1 VLPPISET
9 QLVAISI
16 VLLLCGIGIGFIL
29 GGLWMDQRL
38 KRRYASQAKASPQ
51 SREKS
56 SDQIRLS
63 A

>member
-1 VLPPISET
+1 MLPPISEP

-16 VLLLCGIGIGFIL
+16 FLLVCGIGIGFIL
-29 GGLWMDQRL
+29 GGLWMEQRL
-38 KRRYASQAKASPQ
+38 NQRHASQVKQLLQ

-56 SDQIRLS
+56 SDHIGLS